1 MGGLHTAI
9 SGNMQTIKVI
19 LPPLKQWQ
27 RDVYDKVINQGGSGR
42 LFCLKSARQKG
53 KSVLA
58 NTLLVSYLLSSRCDC
73 VVIEPVIAQAR
84 RMFLQVYNWL
94 KGGGV
99 IESANSTLLSM
110 TFVNGSTCIWKS
122 AAQEENLRG
131 FSVSRNGILI
141 IDEGAYIKDE
151 VFEILW
157 PLIDAN
163 QAPCLVI
170 STPLFC
176 SGTFYELFM
185 RGLSDDYENIT
196 SFDWAKGYD
205 MSEMLP
211 PEKLEY
217 YRQTMSPLKFR
228 SEYLAEFIEEGAL
241 VFLNFQ
247 KCYGLSQKP
256 PKYAGIDWSAGNDGD
271 YTVLVFMDEDCAVT
285 DIKSWKNFDSSD
297 LISHIASE
305 INSRPTV
312 TTVQVEL
319 NSIGKIFYDSL
330 RKKIDK
336 RFIKGFV
343 TTNES
348 KRQVIEQLI
357 EAFQQ
362 ETITI
367 PEDKELTRELQ
378 FYAME
383 KTKNGSITYNGTPG
397 VNDDYVIA
405 LALVYDAVIKNNNK
419 GFRIG
424 FA

>member
-1 MGGLHTAI
+1 MK
-9 SGNMQTIKVI
+9 TIEVV
-19 LPPLKQWQ
+19 LPQLKKWQ
-27 RDVYDKVINQGGSGR
+27 RDVYDEVVNQGGSGR
-42 LFCLKSARQKG
+42 VFCLKSARQRG

-58 NTLLVSYLLSSRCDC
+58 NTLLVSYLLSSKCDC

-94 KGGGV
+94 KGGEV

-110 TFVNGSTCIWKS
+110 TFINGSTCVWKS

-141 IDEGAYIKDE
+141 IDEAAFIKDSI
-151 VFEILW
+151 FEILS
-157 PLIDAN
+157 PLVDAN
-163 QAPCLVI
+163 QAPTLVI

-176 SGTFYELFM
+176 SGKFYELFM
-185 RGLSDDYENIT
+185 QGQSGEYENIT

-205 MSEMLP
+205 MSDMLP

-217 YRQTMSPLKFR
+217 YRKTMSPLKFR
-228 SEYLAEFIEEGAL
+228 SEYLAEFLEEGAL

-247 KCYGLSQKP
+247 NCYGLSSKP

-271 YTVLVFMDEDCAVT
+271 YTVLVLMDEDGAVT
-285 DIKSWKNFDSSD
+285 DIKSWKNFDAVD
-297 LISHIASE
+297 LVKHIAAE
-305 INSRPTV
+305 INSRPSITAI
-312 TTVQVEL
+312 QVEL
-319 NSIGKIFYDSL
+319 NSIGKIFYDNL
-330 RKKIDK
+330 RKNINKKIL
-336 RFIKGFV
+336 KGFT

-348 KRQVIEQLI
+348 KRKIIEQLI

-367 PEDKELTRELQ
+367 PEDDKELTRELQ

-383 KTKNGSITYNGTPG
+383 KTKSGLITYNGTPG

-405 LALVYDAVIKNNNK
+405 LALAYDTAKKYRNNK
-419 GFRIG
+419 GLSFG